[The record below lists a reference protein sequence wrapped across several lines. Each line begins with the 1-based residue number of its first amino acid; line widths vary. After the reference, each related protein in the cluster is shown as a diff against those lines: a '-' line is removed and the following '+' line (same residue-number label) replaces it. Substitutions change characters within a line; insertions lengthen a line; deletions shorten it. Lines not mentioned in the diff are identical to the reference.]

1 MCKIFNNSA
10 KFIEKS
16 KELYSD
22 KYNYEFVDYV
32 NSKTKVK
39 LICNLHN
46 YSFMQ
51 LPSEHLRGKNGC
63 KFCSDRATNTQEF
76 LTKVKKR
83 FGGLYDYSLTNYVNS
98 ETKVKII
105 CPVHGIFEKLPS
117 QHMVGQGCPSCS
129 RSKPRSNTETF
140 VAKAIEK
147 HGTYYDYS
155 LVHFIKS
162 TKNVKIVCPKHGIFE
177 QTPSKHLCGQGC
189 KECSIDRK
197 KEKFSLNESEF
208 IERSKKIHADKYDYS
223 LVEYHNSHTKIKII
237 CPTHKIFDQLPYDHL
252 SKHGCPNCSS
262 SVSNIEKEINQF
274 LLSCGVQTIT
284 SSLSIIPPYQ
294 IDIFIPSHNLAIEF
308 NGLYWHSENKV
319 GKNYHLNKTQI
330 CEQNNIRLIHIF
342 EDEWLFKKEI
352 IKSKL
357 KNLLGLT
364 LDRVFARK
372 CVIKDVDPQ
381 TSCHFLNTHHLQGK
395 INSKINLGLYYNQ
408 ELISLMT
415 FTKPRLGIGSHHSGY
430 ELSRFCN
437 KTDTIVVGG
446 ADKLINHFIKK
457 YHPNQ
462 IISYADRRWSRGD
475 LYRKLGFTQ
484 TNINKPNYWYII
496 GKKRVHRMNFRK
508 EKLKKEGFDIKLTEK
523 QIMVSRNIERIY
535 DCGTIVFL
543 KKFEY

>member
-1 MCKIFNNSA
+1 
-10 KFIEKS
+10 
-16 KELYSD
+16 
-22 KYNYEFVDYV
+22 
-32 NSKTKVK
+32 
-39 LICNLHN
+39 
-46 YSFMQ
+46 
-51 LPSEHLRGKNGC
+51 
-63 KFCSDRATNTQEF
+63 
-76 LTKVKKR
+76 
-83 FGGLYDYSLTNYVNS
+83 
-98 ETKVKII
+98 
-105 CPVHGIFEKLPS
+105 
-117 QHMVGQGCPSCS
+117 
-129 RSKPRSNTETF
+129 
-140 VAKAIEK
+140 
-147 HGTYYDYS
+147 
-155 LVHFIKS
+155 
-162 TKNVKIVCPKHGIFE
+162 
-177 QTPSKHLCGQGC
+177 
-189 KECSIDRK
+189 
-197 KEKFSLNESEF
+197 
-208 IERSKKIHADKYDYS
+208 
-223 LVEYHNSHTKIKII
+223 
-237 CPTHKIFDQLPYDHL
+237 
-252 SKHGCPNCSS
+252 
-262 SVSNIEKEINQF
+262 VSNIEKEINQF

-342 EDEWLFKKEI
+342 EDEWLFKKDI

-372 CVIKDVDPQ
+372 CVIKNVDPQ
-381 TSCHFLNTHHLQGK
+381 TSSSFLDTHHLQGK

-408 ELISLMT
+408 ELVSLMT

-446 ADKLINHFIKK
+446 ADKLLNHFIKN
-457 YHPNQ
+457 YHPTQ
-462 IISYADRRWSRGD
+462 IISYADRRWSQGH

-523 QIMVSRNIERIY
+523 QIMVSRNIERIF

-543 KKFEY
+543 KKFER